1 MQYLIYTPIIDTC
14 TTLYRLKFCKNKK
27 TIKIYNDEKTQSV
40 KHDNVLLSAVSV
52 LMEDQYDF
60 FINVRW

>member
-1 MQYLIYTPIIDTC
+1 M
-14 TTLYRLKFCKNKK
+14 
-27 TIKIYNDEKTQSV
+27 IYNDKKTQSV
-40 KHDNVLLSAVSV
+40 KHANILLSAVSV

>member
-1 MQYLIYTPIIDTC
+1 M
-14 TTLYRLKFCKNKK
+14 
-27 TIKIYNDEKTQSV
+27 IYNDKKTQSV